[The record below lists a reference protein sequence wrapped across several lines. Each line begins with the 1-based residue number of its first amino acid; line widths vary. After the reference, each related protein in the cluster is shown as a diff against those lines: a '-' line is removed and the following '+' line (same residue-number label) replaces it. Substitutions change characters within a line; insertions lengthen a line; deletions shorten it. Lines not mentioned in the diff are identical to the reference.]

1 MELLD
6 MGLECL
12 VGEEM
17 PPLAPLQHGY
27 MYNSTHIGLVG
38 LSTDPRH
45 GVSPLVAVLVSAAVP
60 AQLRVREVWVPAEA
74 EQAPEAAGLGHLAH
88 AAGEEAVR
96 GDQLVRVPLRGPAL
110 HHRHPPA
117 AGGNQ

>member
-1 MELLD
+1 MET
-6 MGLECL
+6 CWTK
-12 VGEEM
+12 VIIC
-17 PPLAPLQHGY
+17 A
-27 MYNSTHIGLVG
+27 
-38 LSTDPRH
+38 DPRH
-45 GVSPLVAVLVSAAVP
+45 CVSPLVAVLVSAAVP